1 MALLRALVRA
11 NRPTDIERVFAL
23 TTESTVLDD
32 FSRDEPVSKLDTTWA
47 GFSDRVMG
55 GISRESLALTE
66 IHGRRCLRLT
76 GDVRLENNG
85 GFIQMSLDLAPDGG
99 TLDASAYRGLSLDV
113 SGNGE
118 RYGVHLRTPDC
129 VRPWQS
135 YRETFLTKREW
146 TTLRIPFS
154 TFQPHRLSAPLDTTQ
169 LRRLG
174 LVAIGRRFHA
184 DLAVATI
191 ALY

>member
-1 MALLRALVRA
+1 MREDWS
-11 NRPTDIERVFAL
+11 TDVERVFTL
-23 TTESTVLDD
+23 TTDAPVLDD
-32 FSRDEPVSKLDTTWA
+32 LSRDDPVSKLGTTWA
-47 GFSDRVMG
+47 GYSDRVMG
-55 GISRESLALTE
+55 GVSRELLGLTE
-66 IHGRRCLRLT
+66 IHGRRCLRLS

-99 TLDASAYRGLSLDV
+99 TLDVSAYRGLSMDV

-154 TFQPHRLSAPLDTTQ
+154 TFQPHRLSAPLDTTR

-174 LVAIGRRFHA
+174 LVAIGRKFHA
-184 DLAVATI
+184 DLSVATV
-191 ALY
+191 ALF